1 MTHKKEHKMAVNYG
15 NMNGKRFKV
24 ECGCMENEIDGL
36 TQQLEVLGKELEI
49 KNYALAMYETANKR
63 LKDIA
68 GELVALIQEKRSDL
82 YSHLYE
88 ARLNNLLKRLELER
102 EGDK

>member
-1 MTHKKEHKMAVNYG
+1 MPVVYG
-15 NMNGKRFKV
+15 DMGGKRFKV
-24 ECGCMENEIDGL
+24 ECGCLEKETDDL

-68 GELVALIQEKRSDL
+68 GELAVLIQEKHSDL
-82 YSHLYE
+82 YSRLYE
-88 ARLNNLLKRLELER
+88 MRLNNLLKRLELEK

>member
-1 MTHKKEHKMAVNYG
+1 MGFDFYNAKSFIRGLEQE
-15 NMNGKRFKV
+15 R
-24 ECGCMENEIDGL
+24 DDL

-68 GELVALIQEKRSDL
+68 GELAVLIQEKHSYRCNL
-82 YSHLYE
+82 LYE
-88 ARLNNLLKRLELER
+88 MRLNNLLKRLELEK

>member
-1 MTHKKEHKMAVNYG
+1 MPVTYVN
-15 NMNGKRFKV
+15 MDGKRFKV
-24 ECGCMENEIDGL
+24 ECGCLEKETDDL

-68 GELVALIQEKRSDL
+68 GELAILVREKHSDR
-82 YSHLYE
+82 YSHLYDT
-88 ARLNNLLKRLELER
+88 RLNNVLKRLELEM
-102 EGDK
+102 ESDK

>member
-1 MTHKKEHKMAVNYG
+1 MPVTYVN
-15 NMNGKRFKV
+15 MDGKRFKV
-24 ECGCMENEIDGL
+24 ECGCLEKETDGL

-68 GELVALIQEKRSDL
+68 GELAVLIQEKHSDL
-82 YSHLYE
+82 YSRLYE
-88 ARLNNLLKRLELER
+88 MRLNNLLKRLELEK